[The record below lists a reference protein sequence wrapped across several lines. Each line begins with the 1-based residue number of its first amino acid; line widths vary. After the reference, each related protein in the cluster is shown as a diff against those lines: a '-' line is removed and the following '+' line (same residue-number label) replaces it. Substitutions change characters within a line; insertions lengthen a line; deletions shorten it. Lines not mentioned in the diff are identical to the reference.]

1 VADDGR
7 ELPKWAG
14 RLLPRSVL
22 GLAGLLLAASI
33 GAAFSGAVL
42 YAYYDYRLDRT
53 DSRAEEYASTFADR
67 LQDAL
72 DTIDVER
79 EEAKAEVRAE
89 LEPLQQVAA
98 GGETIARLLE
108 DVAPSVWFVST
119 LAEDG
124 SPSVGTA
131 FVVFSDPNQS
141 FLLTSYTTV
150 RASTAAPG
158 PGVSLRKG
166 DESLDADLVTWDEQ
180 RDLALVSVDRGDLPR
195 LAWATGDPPAAVG
208 ERIFAVSG
216 LGSAGGSVSQGLIA
230 DVSAAGVQHDAAV
243 GTHFQGA
250 PLVNSN
256 GEVVAVA
263 SRTFS
268 PLGFSPEAVFFAPMV
283 DTACE
288 QVVRCPDGDPNAP
301 S

>member
-1 VADDGR
+1 MADD
-7 ELPKWAG
+7 PPQWAG
-14 RLLPRSVL
+14 RLLPRTVL
-22 GLAGLLLAASI
+22 GLTGLLLAASI

-42 YAYYDYRLDRT
+42 YAYYDYRLDSS
-53 DSRAEEYASTFADR
+53 DSRAEQYADR
-67 LQDAL
+67 FQEEVGKAV
-72 DTIDVER
+72 DTIRVER
-79 EEAKAEVRAE
+79 EAAREEIRAE

-98 GGETIARLLE
+98 GGETIARLLQ

-119 LAEDG
+119 TGEDG
-124 SPSVGTA
+124 APSVGTA
-131 FVVFSDPNQS
+131 FVVFSDPTTS

-150 RASTAAPG
+150 RASTTAPG
-158 PGVSLRKG
+158 PGVELRKG
-166 DESLDADLVTWDEQ
+166 DEALDASLVTWDDR
-180 RDLALVSVDRGDLPR
+180 RDLALLSVERGDLPR

-216 LGSAGGSVSQGLIA
+216 LGSAGGSVSQGLVA
-230 DVSAAGVQHDAAV
+230 DISAAGLQHDAAV
-243 GTHFQGA
+243 GVHFQGA

-268 PLGFSPEAVFFAPMV
+268 PLGFEPEAVFFAPLV
-283 DTACE
+283 ETACE

-301 S
+301 G